1 MPRFFCSTQEK
12 EVIIKHTARVDD
24 SAVQAAPR
32 GGACLKNRLGI
43 CPEFANCPLTVSYTH
58 LRAHETDS

>member
-32 GGACLKNRLGI
+32 GGVCLKNRLGI
-43 CPEFANCPLTVSYTH
+43 CPEFANCPLNSK
-58 LRAHETDS
+58 R